1 MLSQSRCKKSNRS
14 RGVWWSRST
23 RRTTSTGTTTPR
35 KNTESAI
42 GRRSSKVNN
51 HLLGDG
57 QEVADVAKGQ
67 ATLGR
72 RTYMYGLATEDIA
85 KSKAKLQKSAHGALT
100 RKQPPPLLPPRQRE
114 TYQHI
119 ALMPKPTIST
129 EDYSH
134 DEEGGTNTYGGDTYA
149 LATATT
155 ALPGEVAVTGL
166 ISSLRDVFKCVMH
179 VADPQCSAANLMP
192 PRGDDGACGPPAN
205 ISIPPAPRGINNTA
219 RQNQFNRKS
228 LEEDMKSLVRV
239 RLRKPLGITFT
250 SIRNDLKGVCIY
262 DLPEDGKAYRK
273 VKTSLSVGDELLS
286 INGVDMTHRSLE
298 YFINYIERVDTSRHK
313 MDMIF
318 RKLGRARV

>member
-1 MLSQSRCKKSNRS
+1 M
-14 RGVWWSRST
+14 
-23 RRTTSTGTTTPR
+23 
-35 KNTESAI
+35 
-42 GRRSSKVNN
+42 
-51 HLLGDG
+51 
-57 QEVADVAKGQ
+57 
-67 ATLGR
+67 
-72 RTYMYGLATEDIA
+72 
-85 KSKAKLQKSAHGALT
+85 

-134 DEEGGTNTYGGDTYA
+134 DEEDGTNTYGGDTYT
-149 LATATT
+149 LATAT
-155 ALPGEVAVTGL
+155 AAFPGEVAVTGL

-192 PRGDDGACGPPAN
+192 PRGDARPSGDMSDNDDACGPPAN
-205 ISIPPAPRGINNTA
+205 ISIPPAPRGINNRA
-219 RQNQFNRKS
+219 RQNQFKRKS
-228 LEEDMKSLVRV
+228 LVEDMKSLVRV
-239 RLRKPLGITFT
+239 RLRKPLGIIFT